1 MIELLNYLSV
11 NTTRDEFNEILNIVT
26 DDIKFNNINFSKFTN
41 FKKLAELCQATYKL
55 VTRKDMLWIKVC
67 TSCGYSTW
75 SLKYNT
81 KCTKCGGIS
90 KCENTR

>member
-1 MIELLNYLSV
+1 MIELLNYLSA
-11 NTTRDEFNEILNIVT
+11 NTTKDEFYEILNIVT